1 MFLSTALP
9 RGRSRRPWMFIRL
22 FASTV
27 SLRAWRASADPAGLR
42 RAAVSTWH
50 RSGAAAM
57 AHPRQPRGRG
67 YYVGRPAQ
75 PLVALGSVAEGRLD
89 LATGRPR
96 TGHAGVRAR
105 VVRASGLADLAW
117 PTRQVLAPTVPI
129 EAPDQPI
136 AGMGSRRLRCRRVSH
151 DGPHVAFGD
160 RWDRQRSAGPADRQF
175 GLGRRA
181 PGAGGQHD
189 DQHEP
194 RPDQAHDGLRSRPE
208 RGASPGGLAGRRITF
223 VRGSAPDLTAT
234 LRLLAEADGCP

>member
-1 MFLSTALP
+1 MTLDVYTSFRIDRVAARLACV
-9 RGRSRRPWMFIRL
+9 GRSSRIAACCCL
-22 FASTV
+22 HLASIGRCT
-27 SLRAWRASADPAGLR
+27 ASAAPASGR
-42 RAAVSTWH
+42 R
-50 RSGAAAM
+50 RGNGASQATTRA
-57 AHPRQPRGRG
+57 RL
-67 YYVGRPAQ
+67 YVGRPAQ